1 MSPEP
6 GPSRLGLA
14 VAALVGTTAAGTWT
28 VSAWLALMQPAAAP
42 ASSVAASPAAV
53 DDRVPHRT
61 WIVGE
66 LGNARDQPEP

>member
-1 MSPEP
+1 VSRES

-14 VAALVGTTAAGTWT
+14 VAAIVGTTAAGTWT
-28 VSAWLALMQPAAAP
+28 VSAWLALMQPAVTP
-42 ASSVAASPAAV
+42 ASSLAVSPAAV
-53 DDRVPHRT
+53 DGRVPHRT